1 MRVFTISVMML
12 ICSISS
18 ATAEAVK
25 LSGDEIRDLI
35 SGNTAFGRLD
45 GGKYHQWFGPD
56 HVTLR
61 TTEGS
66 TTMRGKWRVDDSSQ
80 ELQTLWVGEEMWTG
94 RFIMEFGNTFYWV
107 SKVTP
112 PTPFQVHKGKIKQI
126 FQPIKMTKSN
136 AYDVKFAATRPN

>member
-1 MRVFTISVMML
+1 MLWIRINAKAHFEREKSMRVFTISVMML

-45 GGKYHQWFGPD
+45 GEKYHQWFGPD
-56 HVTLR
+56 NVTLR
-61 TTEGS
+61 TAEGS

-80 ELQTLWVGEEMWTG
+80 ELQTLWFGEEMWTG

-112 PTPFQVHKGKIKQI
+112 PTPVQVQKGKIK
-126 FQPIKMTKSN
+126 
-136 AYDVKFAATRPN
+136 

>member
-45 GGKYHQWFGPD
+45 GAKYHQWFGPD

-66 TTMRGKWRVDDSSQ
+66 TTMSCFPMIYMSYDCHISY
-80 ELQTLWVGEEMWTG
+80 
-94 RFIMEFGNTFYWV
+94 FIN
-107 SKVTP
+107 
-112 PTPFQVHKGKIKQI
+112 
-126 FQPIKMTKSN
+126 
-136 AYDVKFAATRPN
+136 

>member
-1 MRVFTISVMML
+1 MLWIRIHAKAYFEREKSMRVFTISVMML

-112 PTPFQVHKGKIKQI
+112 PTPFQVQKGKIK
-126 FQPIKMTKSN
+126 
-136 AYDVKFAATRPN
+136 

>member
-1 MRVFTISVMML
+1 MRLHHKLWIRIYAKAHFEREKSMRVFTISVMML

-18 ATAEAVK
+18 ATAEAIK

-45 GGKYHQWFGPD
+45 GEKYHQWFGPD
-56 HVTLR
+56 NVTLR

-80 ELQTLWVGEEMWTG
+80 ELQTLWVGEEMWAG
-94 RFIMEFGNTFYWV
+94 RFI
-107 SKVTP
+107 
-112 PTPFQVHKGKIKQI
+112 
-126 FQPIKMTKSN
+126 
-136 AYDVKFAATRPN
+136 